1 MVILHNYTIHLL
13 WKIIKEENYIEYTLK
28 TYHKYAIV
36 VHLQTILHIHHD
48 CSTLILELHSGR
60 VKLEHYRKIVQFIKI
75 ITKYTLVK
83 LNIVI
88 LTVIRIREFNV
99 SMMGGLIVIRMIM
112 RMRMRMRMM
121 MRIIRVVVMY

>member
-60 VKLEHYRKIVQFIKI
+60 VKLEHYRKTVQFIKI

-88 LTVIRIREFNV
+88 LTVISIIEFNV
-99 SMMGGLIVIRMIM
+99 SMMGGLIVISMIMVM
-112 RMRMRMRMM
+112 RMRMKMM
-121 MRIIRVVVMY
+121 MRIMRVVVMY

>member
-13 WKIIKEENYIEYTLK
+13 WKIIKEENYIESTLK

-48 CSTLILELHSGR
+48 CSTSILELHSGR
-60 VKLEHYRKIVQFIKI
+60 VKLEHYRKTVQFIKI

-99 SMMGGLIVIRMIM
+99 SMMDGLIVISMIM
-112 RMRMRMRMM
+112 VMRMM
-121 MRIIRVVVMY
+121 MRMRIIRVVVMY